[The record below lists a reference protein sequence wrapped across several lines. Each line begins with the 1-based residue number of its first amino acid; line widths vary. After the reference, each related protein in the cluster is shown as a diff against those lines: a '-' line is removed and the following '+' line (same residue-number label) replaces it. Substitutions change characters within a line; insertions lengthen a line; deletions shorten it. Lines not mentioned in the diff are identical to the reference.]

1 MIAREYNDLTAQF
14 QLSQRFCEIMTMD
27 QQADR
32 VAVLTASGSVVFFIS
47 SLLKLD
53 LWKYSG

>member
-1 MIAREYNDLTAQF
+1 VIDREYNDLTDQF

-27 QQADR
+27 QQAAVDR
-32 VAVLTASGSVVFFIS
+32 ERVCRAFLS

-53 LWKYSG
+53 LWKYSE